1 MEKLALRKSDSM
13 YFDVLKEIGNIGTGN
28 ATTSISTMLD
38 MKVNM
43 QVPDAELIAI
53 QDLNTVIGSEE
64 EEVVG
69 IYIRVHNGIEGSMMF
84 LLKRAAAYFLLN
96 RLFDRKQSYD
106 KPFDGMDISAMEEV
120 GNIII
125 GSYLT
130 AIAKMTNLT
139 IEPSVPYISVDMAG
153 AILSFAAI
161 QLGQYGDNA
170 LMIETSFEDQ
180 DALQGYL
187 IFLPELDSDIR
198 IFQALGIEGMSD
210 KKMNDKNLL

>member
-28 ATTSISTMLD
+28 AITSISTMLD

-43 QVPDAELIAI
+43 QVPDAELIAV

-64 EEVVG
+64 EEIVG

-84 LLKRAAAYFLLN
+84 LFKRAAAYFLLN
-96 RLFDRKQSYD
+96 RLFDRKQGYD
-106 KPFDGMDISAMEEV
+106 KPFDRMDISAMEEV
-120 GNIII
+120 GNIIV
-125 GSYLT
+125 GAYLT

-180 DALQGYL
+180 GMLQGYL
-187 IFLPELDSDIR
+187 IFLPELDSDVR
-198 IFQALGIEGMSD
+198 IFQALGIKGMLTE
-210 KKMNDKNLL
+210 KE

>member
-43 QVPDAELIAI
+43 QVPDAELIAV
-53 QDLNTVIGSEE
+53 QDLNTVICSEE
-64 EEVVG
+64 EEVVC

-84 LLKRAAAYFLLN
+84 LLKRAVAYFLLN

-120 GNIII
+120 GNIIV

-130 AIAKMTNLT
+130 AIAKLTNLT

-161 QLGQYGDNA
+161 QLGQYGDNV

-180 DALQGYL
+180 DMLQGYL

-198 IFQALGIEGMSD
+198 IFQALGIEGMP
-210 KKMNDKNLL
+210 N

>member
-210 KKMNDKNLL
+210 KKDE

>member
-43 QVPDAELIAI
+43 QVPDAELIAV

-170 LMIETSFEDQ
+170 LMIETSFENQ
-180 DALQGYL
+180 DMLQGYL
-187 IFLPELDSDIR
+187 IFLPELDSDVR
-198 IFQALGIEGMSD
+198 IFQALGIKGMSD
-210 KKMNDKNLL
+210 KKDE

>member
-210 KKMNDKNLL
+210 KKDEW

>member
-1 MEKLALRKSDSM
+1 
-13 YFDVLKEIGNIGTGN
+13 
-28 ATTSISTMLD
+28 
-38 MKVNM
+38 
-43 QVPDAELIAI
+43 
-53 QDLNTVIGSEE
+53 
-64 EEVVG
+64 
-69 IYIRVHNGIEGSMMF
+69 MF

-120 GNIII
+120 GNIIV

-130 AIAKMTNLT
+130 AISKLTNLT

-180 DALQGYL
+180 DMLQGYL
-187 IFLPELDSDIR
+187 IFLTECITSDSACIIISSALSLTLEPISSVLS
-198 IFQALGIEGMSD
+198 IFS
-210 KKMNDKNLL
+210 

>member
-120 GNIII
+120 GNIIV

-130 AIAKMTNLT
+130 AIAQLTNLT

-180 DALQGYL
+180 DMLQGYL

-198 IFQALGIEGMSD
+198 IFQALGIEGMP
-210 KKMNDKNLL
+210 N

>member
-38 MKVNM
+38 MKVKM
-43 QVPDAELIAI
+43 QVPDAELIAV

-153 AILSFAAI
+153 AILSFVAI

-180 DALQGYL
+180 DMLQGYL
-187 IFLPELDSDIR
+187 IFLPELDSDVR
-198 IFQALGIEGMSD
+198 IFQALGIKGMLAA
-210 KKMNDKNLL
+210 KE

>member
-1 MEKLALRKSDSM
+1 MEKLALKNPNSM

-28 ATTSISTMLD
+28 AATSISTMLD
-38 MKVNM
+38 MKINM
-43 QVPDAELIAI
+43 HVPDAKLIAV

-69 IYIRVHNGIEGSMMF
+69 IYLRVHNGIEGSLMF
-84 LLKRAAAYFLLN
+84 LLKKAAAYFLLN
-96 RLFDRKQSYD
+96 RLFDRTQSYD

-120 GNIII
+120 GNIIA
-125 GSYLT
+125 GSYLA

-180 DALQGYL
+180 NILQGYL
-187 IFLPELDSDIR
+187 IFLPELDSEVR
-198 IFQALGIEGMSD
+198 IFQALGIRGC
-210 KKMNDKNLL
+210 

>member
-1 MEKLALRKSDSM
+1 MEKLALKKSNSM

-28 ATTSISTMLD
+28 AATSISEMLD
-38 MKVNM
+38 MKINM
-43 QVPDAELIAI
+43 HVPDAELIAVE
-53 QDLNTVIGSEE
+53 DLNTVIGSEE
-64 EEVVG
+64 EVVVG

-84 LLKRAAAYFLLN
+84 LLKKSAAYFLLN

-120 GNIII
+120 GNIIV

-139 IEPSVPYISVDMAG
+139 IEPSIPYISVDMAG
-153 AILSFAAI
+153 AILGVAAI

-170 LMIETSFEDQ
+170 LMIETTFEVQ
-180 DALQGYL
+180 NILQGYL
-187 IFLPELDSDIR
+187 IFLPELDSDTK
-198 IFQALGIEGMSD
+198 IFRALGIKGMLAG
-210 KKMNDKNLL
+210 KE

>member
-43 QVPDAELIAI
+43 QVPDAELIAV
-53 QDLNTVIGSEE
+53 QDLNTVICSEE
-64 EEVVG
+64 EEVVC

-106 KPFDGMDISAMEEV
+106 KPFDGMDISAMSNSSDTLSKNV
-120 GNIII
+120 LKTSDYSLMLKCDYFHLMAFAFSI
-125 GSYLT
+125 T
-130 AIAKMTNLT
+130 ACFLWKNFLSSPILCFRIVFHHRNDEILFF
-139 IEPSVPYISVDMAG
+139 EIS
-153 AILSFAAI
+153 F
-161 QLGQYGDNA
+161 LG
-170 LMIETSFEDQ
+170 FF
-180 DALQGYL
+180 L
-187 IFLPELDSDIR
+187 I
-198 IFQALGIEGMSD
+198 
-210 KKMNDKNLL
+210 

>member
-43 QVPDAELIAI
+43 QVPDAELIAV

-210 KKMNDKNLL
+210 KKDE

>member
-43 QVPDAELIAI
+43 QVPDAELIAV

-153 AILSFAAI
+153 AILSFVAI

-180 DALQGYL
+180 DVLQGYL

-210 KKMNDKNLL
+210 KKR